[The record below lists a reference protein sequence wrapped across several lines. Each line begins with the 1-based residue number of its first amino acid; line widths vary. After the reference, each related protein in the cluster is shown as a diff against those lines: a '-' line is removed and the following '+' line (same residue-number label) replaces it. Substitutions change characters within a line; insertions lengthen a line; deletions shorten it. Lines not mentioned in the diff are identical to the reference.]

1 MNTLENRTESVR
13 PNNPRPTV
21 DVPIGGAIDEQWPD
35 LPSAA
40 EVIEFLSGRSR
51 ERPSVQGNF
60 EFLASVDCKVTGNRR
75 RAPKAT
81 LES

>member
-21 DVPIGGAIDEQWPD
+21 DVPTGGAIDEQWPD

-51 ERPSVQGNF
+51 RRPSVQGDF
-60 EFLASVDCKVTGNRR
+60 EFLASAGRKPIGNKRQ
-75 RAPKAT
+75 APNQT